1 MATRRQRDDGRHTVC
16 VRLLIVTVG
25 SWGDVAPC
33 IGLGVRLRAA
43 GHSVALATHSRF
55 VDAVRVQGLEFRP
68 LSADPEVLFESVD
81 GQRLVRAANGPARV
95 VRTLRLGRAFL
106 SRLGSGMLAAAQEGT
121 DVVLASALADPLC
134 GPICEALSLPRLG
147 IYLQPVLPTGAF
159 PPPVLGGRRSLGQR
173 GNMLAATVL
182 RSVTSRAFA
191 PAVADLR
198 RQLGLPG
205 RPAGAAGRAPRSRT
219 ICHGFSPAVVPPP
232 RDWPG
237 RAHVCG
243 YWWPVHPAGWRPDD
257 RLTAFLQAGPAPVFV
272 GLGSFVAAD
281 TERLG
286 ALITRALRKAG
297 LRGIVQSGW
306 TDLHVDAEDV
316 LTVSDVPHAW
326 LFPRMA
332 AVVHHGGAGTT
343 AAGLRAG
350 VPAVPVPGQL
360 DAYFW
365 AARLTALG
373 SAPTHIPYRHVTAT
387 RLADALRHAVGD
399 PAYRIR
405 SRRIA
410 ERLSG
415 EDGAVRVLAALH
427 DADV

>member
-1 MATRRQRDDGRHTVC
+1 M
-16 VRLLIVTVG
+16 RLLIVTVG

-33 IGLGVRLRAA
+33 IGLGVRLRTA
-43 GHSVALATHSRF
+43 GHTVALATHARF
-55 VDAVRVQGLEFRP
+55 ADAVRTQGLDFRP
-68 LSADPEVLFESVD
+68 LPADPERLFGSAD
-81 GQRLVRAANGPARV
+81 GQRLVRAASAPARLA
-95 VRTLRLGRAFL
+95 RTLRLGRVFL
-106 SRLGSGMLAAAQEGT
+106 SRLGRGVLAAAQEGA

-134 GPICEALSLPRLG
+134 GPVTEALRLPRLG

-159 PPPVLGGRRSLGQR
+159 PPLALAGCRSLGPR
-173 GNMLAATVL
+173 GNRLAANAL
-182 RSVTSRAFA
+182 RSVTSHAFA

-205 RPAGAAGRAPRSRT
+205 RPTGAAGRAPRSHT

-232 RDWPG
+232 PDWPA
-237 RAHVCG
+237 RARVCG
-243 YWWPVHPAGWRPDD
+243 YWWPVPPAGWRPDD
-257 RLTAFLQAGPAPVFV
+257 RLTAFLSAGPAPVFV

-281 TERLG
+281 AARLS

-306 TDLHVDAEDV
+306 TDLHVESEDV
-316 LTVSDVPHAW
+316 LTVSEVPHEW

-373 SAPTHIPYRHVTAT
+373 SAPTHVPYRDLTAS
-387 RLADALRHAVGD
+387 RLAEALRHAVDD

-405 SRRIA
+405 SRGIA
-410 ERLSG
+410 DRLKA
-415 EDGAVRVLAALH
+415 EDGAARVLTALH
-427 DADV
+427 DVEA